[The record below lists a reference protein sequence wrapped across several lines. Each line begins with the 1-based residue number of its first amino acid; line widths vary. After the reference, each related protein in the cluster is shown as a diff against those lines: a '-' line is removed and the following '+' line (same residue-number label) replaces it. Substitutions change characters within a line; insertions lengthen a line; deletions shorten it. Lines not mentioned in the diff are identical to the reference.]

1 MAKGFIDIINMIRM
15 EIRSIERELML
26 LMIKVTSMHL

>member
-1 MAKGFIDIINMIRM
+1 MAKGFIDIINLIRM